1 MKPITSLFSLFCV
14 TLCLAVLLPQPLVA
28 NASTDLIEE
37 VCTHSHDKDNCVAS
51 LESNPDSKQA
61 NLAQLGV
68 IALRLASS
76 NATDTS
82 SHIKQLL
89 SNKTLDP
96 AIEQAL
102 TDCSDQY
109 LDAIQQLDDSLAAL
123 LANAYNDVHT
133 WVQAAIADAESCED
147 GFRELPDGQE
157 SVLTSRNAIFRQ
169 LCNNALAIN
178 KLLAQK

>member
-1 MKPITSLFSLFCV
+1 MKPIATSFFFLFTA
-14 TLCLAVLLPQPLVA
+14 TLCLALLLQSFVA

-37 VCTHSHDKDNCVAS
+37 VCTNSHDKDNCVAS

-61 NLAQLGV
+61 NLAQLGI

-89 SNKTLDP
+89 SNRTLDP
-96 AIEQAL
+96 TVEQAL
-102 TDCSDQY
+102 TDCSDHY
-109 LDAIQQLDDSLAAL
+109 LDAIEQLDDSIAAL

-133 WVQAAIADAESCED
+133 WVQAAISDAESCED
-147 GFRELPDGQE
+147 GFKDGHE
-157 SVLTSRNAIFRQ
+157 SMLTSRNAIFRQ